1 MQLRF
6 YLYYE
11 LKANF
16 KIVSSRFVKCFS
28 LLSDSVSLSL
38 FSSVSNDEFLQTY
51 LRL

>member
-28 LLSDSVSLSL
+28 LLSDSVSL